1 ALRRIIRRHTRAA
14 GVRQLE
20 RVLAA
25 LARKAAARI
34 AAGTAERVV
43 ATADALEDLLGPE
56 RFAEEERRTDLEPGV
71 AAGLAWTEA
80 GGAVLYI
87 EAVLL
92 PRSRELQLTGQLG
105 AVMQESA
112 RAALSWLRS
121 HAATL
126 GLDAGALAQGV
137 HVHVPAGAT
146 PKDGPSAGIAMA
158 TALASLFSHQ
168 RVRDDVAMTGEITLS
183 GLVLPVGGIKE
194 KVLAAHRAGMRTV
207 ILPRQN
213 QRDVGEIPPDVRA
226 DLEIV
231 WVDRVTDVLSVA
243 IPGIGAGAGEAGS
256 GSRERGESPPAAAT
270 ATE

>member
-1 ALRRIIRRHTRAA
+1 
-14 GVRQLE
+14 
-20 RVLAA
+20 
-25 LARKAAARI
+25 
-34 AAGTAERVV
+34 
-43 ATADALEDLLGPE
+43 
-56 RFAEEERRTDLEPGV
+56 
-71 AAGLAWTEA
+71 
-80 GGAVLYI
+80 
-87 EAVLL
+87 
-92 PRSRELQLTGQLG
+92 TGQLG

-256 GSRERGESPPAAAT
+256 GSR
-270 ATE
+270 